1 MDKRKE
7 EIYEEYLNHIKAHYG
22 ENRGAAAVMKEDLQ
36 HSPLISRGRLI
47 DMPLAIPKV
56 YTKEDDALFRNVVE
70 TTHRICCKVIRHYV
84 ENPEYRKGFGFSKEL
99 EELILQD
106 PGYEDSLPMAR
117 FDIFYHEDTGDFKF
131 CEINTDGTSAMN
143 EDYNLDKLNI
153 KNPAHQAV
161 LRRHT
166 LRSYELFDSWVETFL
181 SLYQN
186 YRKRHPEMPLVPTV
200 AIVDFLDK
208 GNLPEFYEFAR
219 RFQKKGIY
227 AQVVDIRELRYEN
240 GCLLAPEGYEI
251 HGIYRRA
258 VTADVMEH
266 LSEVTSLLDAYREG
280 NVFLCG
286 SFRTQ
291 VVHTK
296 TFFTVLHQE
305 ETKKILTEE
314 ENRFIS
320 EHVPYTV
327 DFGPDGIS
335 LEEVLGNKDKYI
347 LKPNDSYGSNSVADG
362 KGQTQEEWEA
372 LCREY
377 YSRGYICQ
385 EYAEQYATPNVD
397 FMHGDG
403 KVHEYINMNGLYSYN
418 GNFAGVF
425 TRQACGTIIAS
436 HQSER
441 NVASYLLSE

>member
-7 EIYEEYLNHIKAHYG
+7 KIYDEYLEHIREHQE
-22 ENRGAAAVMKEDLQ
+22 ENRAAADEMKVDLQ

-47 DMPLAIPKV
+47 DMPLAIPKI
-56 YTKEDDALFRNVVE
+56 YTKEDDALFQDVVE

-84 ENPEYRKGFGFSKEL
+84 ENPEYRKGFGFPKEL

-106 PGYEDSLPMAR
+106 PGYEDLLPMSR
-117 FDIFYHEDTGDFKF
+117 FDIFYHEDTGNFKF

-161 LRRHT
+161 LRKHT
-166 LRSYELFDSWVETFL
+166 IRSYELFDSWVETFL
-181 SLYQN
+181 ALYQN
-186 YRKRHPEMPLVPTV
+186 YRKKHPEMPLVPTV
-200 AIVDFLDK
+200 AITDFLDK

-219 RFQKKGIY
+219 RFQKRGIY
-227 AQVVDIRELRYEN
+227 AQVVDIRNLRYEN

-258 VTADVMEH
+258 VTADVMEQ
-266 LSEVTSLLDAYREG
+266 LSAVTPLLDAYREG

-291 VVHTK
+291 VVHAK

-305 ETKKILTEE
+305 ATRKILTEE
-314 ENRFIS
+314 ENRFVA

-327 DFGPDGIS
+327 DFGEGGIS
-335 LEEVLGNKDKYI
+335 LEDVIGNKDKYI

-362 KGQTQEEWEA
+362 KGRSRAEWEA
-372 LCREY
+372 LCRKY
-377 YSRGYICQ
+377 YGQGYICQ

-403 KVHEYINMNGLYSYN
+403 EVHDYINMNGLYSYN
-418 GNFAGVF
+418 GKFAGVF

-441 NVASYLLSE
+441 NVASYLILE

>member
-1 MDKRKE
+1 MDKLKE
-7 EIYEEYLNHIKAHYG
+7 VVYREYLEHIQKHG
-22 ENRGAAAVMKEDLQ
+22 EENRRAAEVMKEDLQ

-47 DMPLAIPKV
+47 DMPLAIPKI
-56 YTKEDDALFRNVVE
+56 YTKEEDAQFRDVVE
-70 TTHRICCKVIRHYV
+70 TTHRICCKVIRHYL
-84 ENPEYRKGFGFSKEL
+84 ENPAYRQGFGFSKEL
-99 EELILQD
+99 EELILMD
-106 PGYEDSLPMAR
+106 PGYEDLLPMAR

-161 LRRHT
+161 LRKHT
-166 LRSYELFDSWVETFL
+166 LESYELFDSWVETFL
-181 SLYQN
+181 HLYQN
-186 YRKRHPEMPLVPTV
+186 YRKKHPEMPLVPTV

-227 AQVVDIRELRYEN
+227 AQVVDIRELRYEE

-258 VTADVMEH
+258 VTADVMEQ
-266 LSEVTSLLDAYREG
+266 LSEVTPLLDAYREG

-291 VVHTK
+291 VVHAK
-296 TFFTVLHQE
+296 TFFTVLHLE
-305 ETKKILTEE
+305 ETRKILTEE
-314 ENRFIS
+314 ENRFVA

-327 DFGPDGIS
+327 DFGPEGIS
-335 LEEVLGNKDKYI
+335 LEEVIGNKNKYI

-362 KGQTQEEWEA
+362 KGRSSAEWEA
-372 LCREY
+372 LCRKY
-377 YSRGYICQ
+377 YGGGYICQ
-385 EYAEQYATPNVD
+385 EYATQYATPNVD

-403 KVHEYINMNGLYSYN
+403 EIHDYINMNGLYSYN
-418 GNFAGVF
+418 GKFAGVF
-425 TRQACGTIIAS
+425 TRQALGTIIAS

-441 NVASYLLSE
+441 NVASYLLLE

>member
-7 EIYEEYLNHIKAHYG
+7 EIYEEYLNHIKEHYD

-47 DMPLAIPKV
+47 DMPLAIPKI
-56 YTKEDDALFRNVVE
+56 YTKEDAALFRNVVE

-84 ENPEYRKGFGFSKEL
+84 ENPEYRKGFGFTKEL
-99 EELILQD
+99 EDLILQD

-117 FDIFYHEDTGDFKF
+117 FDIFYNEDTEDFKF

-219 RFQKKGIY
+219 RFQRKGIY
-227 AQVVDIRELRYEN
+227 AQVVDIRELCYEN

-266 LSEVTSLLDAYREG
+266 LSEVTPLLDAYRDG

-291 VVHTK
+291 VVHAK

-314 ENRFIS
+314 ENRFVAA
-320 EHVPYTV
+320 HVPYTV

-362 KGQTQEEWEA
+362 KGRTQEEWEA

-377 YSRGYICQ
+377 YGRGYICQ
-385 EYAEQYATPNVD
+385 EYAVQYATPNVD
-397 FMHGDG
+397 YMHGDG
-403 KVHEYINMNGLYSYN
+403 KVHDYINMNGLYSYN

-441 NVASYLLSE
+441 NVASYLLLE